1 MCNTACTAG
10 VRRGCAK
17 RANVGL
23 LTPHT
28 SNIGNLSAS
37 PPGSYKRSKDSTFTA
52 RYTLHTQHKHS
63 TSRGARK
70 QSRGLRSLPV
80 ANMNPA
86 TNDIAGTLFT
96 NTYRNVRL
104 AGKLPP
110 ASDLTGTGSVSAF

>member
-37 PPGSYKRSKDSTFTA
+37 PPSSYKRSRVSTFTA
-52 RYTLHTQHKHS
+52 RYKLRCQHNHS
-63 TSRGARK
+63 SSRGAHR

-110 ASDLTGTGSVSAF
+110 ASDLTGTGSVSCF